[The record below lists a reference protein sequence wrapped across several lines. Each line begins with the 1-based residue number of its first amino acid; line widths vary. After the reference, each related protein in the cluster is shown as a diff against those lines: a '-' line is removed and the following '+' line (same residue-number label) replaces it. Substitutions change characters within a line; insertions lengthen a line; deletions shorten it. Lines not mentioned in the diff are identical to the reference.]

1 MGHNLVDTCSFW
13 VSNLTFT
20 TMSLRQ
26 IDFSQVLS
34 DDQVY
39 DHMMASYHEL
49 GREWIVHQWNWMNNT
64 YQAFRDH
71 YKYLIVISL
80 VEKTLQFYDQM
91 NIQYSFDQFYSKTYL
106 HIEKFSITELCDKLQ
121 LPKETVRRKVL
132 ELEKLGVLKRI
143 KKQII
148 IDRSVF
154 PQIKP
159 ERQVKSTA
167 RYIYLISKIFN
178 KEKIFLKKTDI
189 STIENTMKKNFSICW
204 RWFYRMQIPIVIGYH
219 EMFEDVATFHIWG
232 TIAMNQAFNLKNFI
246 ENTNIKPL
254 INNYEYFNESLLEH
268 KGKESGVSAMSISDM
283 TLIPRATVIRKCK
296 YLVKHNYVTLNEKK
310 QYVLTSLNKKKIL
323 PYQRAIFRNKAKF
336 LRKVLNLLTIS

>member
-1 MGHNLVDTCSFW
+1 
-13 VSNLTFT
+13 
-20 TMSLRQ
+20 MSLRQ
-26 IDFSQVLS
+26 IDFSKVLN

-39 DHMMASYHEL
+39 DHMMASYDDL
-49 GREWIVHQWNWMNNT
+49 GRDWIVHQWNWMNNT
-64 YQAFRDH
+64 YAAFKDH

-91 NIQYSFDQFYSKTYL
+91 NIKYSFDQFYSKPYL

-132 ELEKLGVLKRI
+132 ELENLGVLKRQ

-159 ERQVKSTA
+159 ERQVKST
-167 RYIYLISKIFN
+167 SKYVLLVSEILN
-178 KEKIFLKKTDI
+178 KEKVFFRKLDNKI
-189 STIENTMKKNFSICW
+189 IENTIRKNFSICW

-219 EMFEDVATFHIWG
+219 EMFDDVATFHIWG
-232 TIAMNQAFNLKNFI
+232 TVAMNQAFNYKKFLDSS
-246 ENTNIKPL
+246 NIKSLTPD
-254 INNYEYFNESLLEH
+254 YENFNKGLLE
-268 KGKESGVSAMSISDM
+268 GEGAESGVSAMSISDM
-283 TLIPRATVIRKCK
+283 TNIPRATVIRKCK
-296 YLVKHNYVTLNEKK
+296 YLMKYNYLTLNEKK
-310 QYVLTSLNKKKIL
+310 QYVLTKLNKQMVL

-336 LRKVLNLLTIS
+336 LRKILNLLTIS